1 MELLLL
7 SLSVLTLTLSFLI
20 AWILYQVSCQT
31 AYLLKR
37 VTAIQRVLNAFDRPE
52 TLAQS
57 GVEVGQS
64 WVPSAQ
70 EQARLSAQLE
80 NDSLQRAGSL
90 RSKPVLRK
98 RTGLPTVSSP

>member
-1 MELLLL
+1 MLMLLL
-7 SLSVLTLTLSFLI
+7 SLSVLSLSLLLMFG
-20 AWILYQVSCQT
+20 WILYLVSGRQAQILQT
-31 AYLLKR
+31 LLS
-37 VTAIQRVLNAFDRPE
+37 IQRVLNAFDRPD

-70 EQARLSAQLE
+70 EQARLSEQWQ

-90 RSKPVLRK
+90 TLKRALRS
-98 RTGLPTVSSP
+98 RTGSPMVSSP